1 MAQSVVFSSANNS
14 KLACTKLQAGAQSVH
29 ENICRHRARAR
40 ILRIGIC
47 RSEQKRRCATN
58 TADGL
63 SKDRKN
69 LLHQDHRF
77 WHSSA
82 MRTVVRDDVSDH
94 RQPDRGFR
102 ARINNLARKIGVRR
116 ALTLPNTAAP
126 TAFCFLF
133 PLHQAAQACADFLD
147 RMRFSLAQQI
157 GATARPGSHLSDKFA
172 RKFS

>member
-1 MAQSVVFSSANNS
+1 MSQRVVFSSANNS
-14 KLACTKLQAGAQSVH
+14 KLACTKLQEGAQSVH

-58 TADGL
+58 TADRL

-82 MRTVVRDDVSDH
+82 MRSVCRVSDD
-94 RQPDRGFR
+94 QQSATDYR
-102 ARINNLARKIGVRR
+102 ARINNLAKKSEFG
-116 ALTLPNTAAP
+116 
-126 TAFCFLF
+126 
-133 PLHQAAQACADFLD
+133 
-147 RMRFSLAQQI
+147 
-157 GATARPGSHLSDKFA
+157 
-172 RKFS
+172 

>member
-1 MAQSVVFSSANNS
+1 MSRSVVFSSANNS
-14 KLACTKLQAGAQSVH
+14 KLACTKLQAGAQSRY
-29 ENICRHRARAR
+29 ENRKIQSLVRLVGSMCNWSACAR
-40 ILRIGIC
+40 ILRVGIC

-63 SKDRKN
+63 SKGRKN

-77 WHSSA
+77 WHSGA

-102 ARINNLARKIGVRR
+102 ARINNLAKKIGVQR
-116 ALTLPNTAAP
+116 AVRCLTRQRL

-133 PLHQAAQACADFLD
+133 PTHQATQACAHFFD
-147 RMRFSLAQQI
+147 RMRFNLA
-157 GATARPGSHLSDKFA
+157 
-172 RKFS
+172 

>member
-1 MAQSVVFSSANNS
+1 MGAVGSPVPLVRFLGGLTAQSLGLLRLGACKLTVAVPAMSRSVVFSSANNS

-47 RSEQKRRCATN
+47 RSEQKRSCATN

-69 LLHQDHRF
+69 LLHKDHRF

-94 RQPDRGFR
+94 GQPDRGFR
-102 ARINNLARKIGVRR
+102 ARINNLAK
-116 ALTLPNTAAP
+116 
-126 TAFCFLF
+126 
-133 PLHQAAQACADFLD
+133 
-147 RMRFSLAQQI
+147 
-157 GATARPGSHLSDKFA
+157 K
-172 RKFS
+172 

>member
-1 MAQSVVFSSANNS
+1 MSLSVVFSSANNS

-63 SKDRKN
+63 SKDHKN
-69 LLHQDHRF
+69 LLHKDHRF

-94 RQPDRGFR
+94 GQPDRGFR
-102 ARINNLARKIGVRR
+102 ARINNLAKKIGVRR
-116 ALTLPNTAAP
+116 AVTLPDTAA
-126 TAFCFLF
+126 ANCFLF
-133 PLHQAAQACADFLD
+133 SFANPSGCAGVRRLSRWDAFPLGAAAGRGAV
-147 RMRFSLAQQI
+147 RRFSFL
-157 GATARPGSHLSDKFA
+157 G
-172 RKFS
+172 

>member
-1 MAQSVVFSSANNS
+1 MCNWS
-14 KLACTKLQAGAQSVH
+14 
-29 ENICRHRARAR
+29 ARAR

-63 SKDRKN
+63 SKGCKN

-77 WHSSA
+77 WHPTT
-82 MRTVVRDDVSDH
+82 MRPVCGVSDDQ
-94 RQPDRGFR
+94 QPATDYR
-102 ARINNLARKIGVRR
+102 ARVVFRQNRVRR
-116 ALTLPNTAAP
+116 KGTLPETAAP

-133 PLHQAAQACADFLD
+133 PTHQAAQACADFLD

-157 GATARPGSHLSDKFA
+157 GATARAGFHLPNKFA

>member
-1 MAQSVVFSSANNS
+1 MSQRVVFSSANNS
-14 KLACTKLQAGAQSVH
+14 KLACTKLQAGAESVH

-58 TADGL
+58 AADGL
-63 SKDRKN
+63 SQGRKN

-82 MRTVVRDDVSDH
+82 MRTVVRDLSDH

-102 ARINNLARKIGVRR
+102 ARINNLAKKIGVRR
-116 ALTLPNTAAP
+116 AVTLPDTAA
-126 TAFCFLF
+126 ANCFLF
-133 PLHQAAQACADFLD
+133 SFANPSGRAGVRRLSRSDALQPRAAD
-147 RMRFSLAQQI
+147 RRDGARRFSFL
-157 GATARPGSHLSDKFA
+157 G
-172 RKFS
+172 